1 MAFVSLTSIDYTIL
15 SVTGTLTCG
24 FCDSPRFTIKVR
36 LVFFFFALIK
46 GVMNDQEKQVN
57 AISEMLLIQN
67 YLKAKRDLFRK
78 KINTIP
84 ILKKMPE

>member
-1 MAFVSLTSIDYTIL
+1 
-15 SVTGTLTCG
+15 
-24 FCDSPRFTIKVR
+24 
-36 LVFFFFALIK
+36 
-46 GVMNDQEKQVN
+46 MNDQEKQVN

>member
-1 MAFVSLTSIDYTIL
+1 
-15 SVTGTLTCG
+15 
-24 FCDSPRFTIKVR
+24 
-36 LVFFFFALIK
+36 
-46 GVMNDQEKQVN
+46 MNDQEKQVN

-84 ILKKMPE
+84 ILKKCPNKKLKVRILTLWIQNNRFLGTIGRRCYEISICHHT